1 MAAAIGLSFAALGTE
16 TRGSILTPASKGNV
30 VGIKPSLGLTSRH
43 LVIPITARQ
52 DTVGPLA
59 RTVLDAAT
67 VLQFMAGVDE
77 YDYYTSAIPNDGQLP
92 DYIAAVNKFPD
103 LRGVRIGVPRNGI
116 DDSQLYGSINRSY
129 VLSAFDASLDVLR
142 DLGAEIIDPANFTD
156 PMFSEYNLGLR
167 SAGSNHQSINCGS
180 GFVSGLA
187 AYLSELTE
195 NPQNLLSVN
204 DTTTWT
210 MEDTRE
216 DYPDRN
222 VGLFEI
228 AMSFGFNESDPR
240 SFEAWQLGND
250 LDLQGGVSGT
260 CEQLN
265 LTAMVIPTE
274 YAPVWVSSPGL
285 PAISVPM
292 GAYPGDVPIQ
302 EGLRELIGVAPGV
315 PFGLSFLGPRWSE
328 ETLIGLAAAFERATN
343 FRQAYQPGPN
353 ATVPS
358 TDLADGVKKGNSS
371 SPVLSESSDGSFLTK
386 PVSSVL
392 FSLVFAV
399 IGGWLW

>member
-1 MAAAIGLSFAALGTE
+1 MGTE

-43 LVIPITARQ
+43 LVIPITDRQ

-67 VLQFMAGVDE
+67 VLQYMSGIDE
-77 YDYYTSAIPNDGQLP
+77 YDNYTTAIPNNGQLP
-92 DYIAAVNKFPD
+92 DYVAAVNKYPD

-129 VLSAFDASLDVLR
+129 VLTAFEASLQVLR
-142 DLGAEIIDPANFTD
+142 DLGAEVIDPANFTD

-195 NPQNLLSVN
+195 NPQDLHSVN
-204 DTTTWT
+204 DTTQWT
-210 MEDTRE
+210 MRDARE

-222 VGLFEI
+222 VGLFEV

-240 SFEAWQLGND
+240 SYEAWQLGNE

-260 CEQLN
+260 CNERN
-265 LTAMVIPTE
+265 LTAVVLPTE

-292 GAYPGDVPIQ
+292 GAYPGDIPIQ
-302 EGLRELIGVAPGV
+302 EGLRELIGVAPGI

-328 ETLIGLAAAFERATN
+328 ETLIGLAAAFEKATN
-343 FRQAYQPGPN
+343 FRDAYVPGPN
-353 ATVPS
+353 ATVP
-358 TDLADGVKKGNSS
+358 TMEIADVQKNGNVTA
-371 SPVLSESSDGSFLTK
+371 PVLSETSGSGRTTSTGLFMVLTIFI
-386 PVSSVL
+386 V
-392 FSLVFAV
+392 AY
-399 IGGWLW
+399 GMC

>member
-1 MAAAIGLSFAALGTE
+1 M
-16 TRGSILTPASKGNV
+16 
-30 VGIKPSLGLTSRH
+30 
-43 LVIPITARQ
+43 IPITDRQ

-67 VLQFMAGVDE
+67 VLQYMSGIDE
-77 YDYYTSAIPNDGQLP
+77 YDNYTTAIPNNGQLP
-92 DYIAAVNKFPD
+92 DYVAAVNKYPD

-129 VLSAFDASLDVLR
+129 VLTAFEASLQVLR
-142 DLGAEIIDPANFTD
+142 DLGAEVIDPANFTD

-195 NPQNLLSVN
+195 NPQDLHSVN
-204 DTTTWT
+204 DTTQWT
-210 MEDTRE
+210 MRDARE

-222 VGLFEI
+222 VGLFEV

-240 SFEAWQLGND
+240 SYEAWQLGNE

-260 CEQLN
+260 CNERN
-265 LTAMVIPTE
+265 LTAVVLPTE

-292 GAYPGDVPIQ
+292 GAYPGDIPIQ
-302 EGLRELIGVAPGV
+302 EGLRELIGVAPGI

-328 ETLIGLAAAFERATN
+328 ETLIGLAAAFEKATN
-343 FRQAYQPGPN
+343 FRDAYVPGPN
-353 ATVPS
+353 ATVP
-358 TDLADGVKKGNSS
+358 TMEIADVQKNGNVTA
-371 SPVLSESSDGSFLTK
+371 PVLSETSGSGRTTSTGLFMVLTIFI
-386 PVSSVL
+386 V
-392 FSLVFAV
+392 AY
-399 IGGWLW
+399 GMC